1 MVIQRA
7 LFGVWRARTQ
17 GLFVVGGGDY
27 IDWPFVALRRAATCD
42 LVWKGGEKEGPL
54 SAKPVITGYRRV
66 THINWRPNKRL
77 SCFVVHVA
85 FDKSNYVQD
94 RKTAIEGFSILF

>member
-42 LVWKGGEKEGPL
+42 LVWKAGEKEGPP

-66 THINWRPNKRL
+66 TATGLCPTAQNTSWPNKRL
-77 SCFVVHVA
+77 ANFVGDLA
-85 FDKSNYVQD
+85 PTIAGQNKPQ
-94 RKTAIEGFSILF
+94 